1 MSIGHHPQ
9 QGQHTPDMRKPDHQV
24 SPEERE
30 EAKRRI
36 EGSLAP
42 DRIVGGAADLLPGMP
57 GGMAANIS

>member
-1 MSIGHHPQ
+1 MSIGHHPET
-9 QGQHTPDMRKPDHQV
+9 GQHTPDMRKPDHEV
-24 SPEERE
+24 SLEERE

-42 DRIVGGAADLLPGMP
+42 DRITGGAADLLPGNP

>member
-9 QGQHTPDMRKPDHQV
+9 AAAYSPDMRKEDADITEDQ
-24 SPEERE
+24 RA

-42 DRIVGGAADLLPGMP
+42 SRAATLGLGGGPQAAS
-57 GGMAANIS
+57 MAG